1 MNTEDPRIDDLAVRV
16 YTIPTDAPEADG
28 TIAWS
33 QTTMVL
39 VHARSGDVTGLGWT
53 YGAPACASVISDT
66 LGPLVEGASALD
78 TAYLWKPLS

>member
-39 VHARSGDVTGLGWT
+39 VSEEPHP
-53 YGAPACASVISDT
+53 Y
-66 LGPLVEGASALD
+66 
-78 TAYLWKPLS
+78 